1 MTETVTEP
9 TIDRRQPAGVLPPA
23 EHSLENDVRKAVAL
37 RQQVGVIAAIE
48 YLKTVGADRELIE
61 RVVFEGAV
69 RAGDRE
75 VGPRVVNT
83 SRRWSLRGA
92 AV

>member
-1 MTETVTEP
+1 MTEAVTEP
-9 TIDRRQPAGVLPPA
+9 AIDRRQPAGVLPPA
-23 EHSLENDVRKAVAL
+23 EHSLESDVRKAVAL

-75 VGPRVVNT
+75 VGPRVGNT

>member
-1 MTETVTEP
+1 MTEAVAEA

-75 VGPRVVNT
+75 VGPRVGNT

>member
-1 MTETVTEP
+1 MTEAVTEP
-9 TIDRRQPAGVLPPA
+9 AIDRRQPAGVLPPA
-23 EHSLENDVRKAVAL
+23 EHTLENDVRKAVAL

-75 VGPRVVNT
+75 VGPRVGNT

>member
-1 MTETVTEP
+1 MTDTAAKFAV
-9 TIDRRQPAGVLPPA
+9 DRRKPAGAVPAA

-48 YLKTVGADRELIE
+48 YLKTVGADCELIE
-61 RVVFEGAV
+61 RVLFEGAV

-75 VGPRVVNT
+75 LGPRVRNT

>member
-1 MTETVTEP
+1 MTEAVTEP
-9 TIDRRQPAGVLPPA
+9 AIDRRQPAGVLPPA

-75 VGPRVVNT
+75 VGRRVGNT